1 MAEVKTTFSP
11 SINVDRDFN
20 KEFDYIVTS
29 NSRQIY
35 DQLIR
40 NVESGIHSFSIIGS
54 YGTGKSSFLLAL
66 KKHLDI
72 NESVSY
78 FEPLNGKFP
87 QIKEF
92 EFDYIVGKYGSL
104 KDQLTK
110 KLNLSSDATEDD
122 VLESIEKEHKKKK
135 KEGKFWI
142 LAVDEFGKHLEYA
155 ASHNPEKELYFI
167 QLLAE
172 YANDVDKNLFFI
184 TTLHQSF
191 DSYAHGL
198 DDQQRKEWDKV
209 RGRLK
214 ELTFNEPVEQLLH
227 IASEFL
233 KDEDKDWKE
242 LKIVELVR
250 CIENAQAF
258 PLRNKLT
265 LELSRNLYPLD
276 PLSAGIISL
285 ALQKYGQNERS
296 LFTFLQSDD
305 FLGINDFDR
314 SSNPYFNLSCVYDY
328 LIYNHHHF
336 LSSKYNPHYI
346 QWNALKRA
354 LDRVEAHFE
363 ENIRPMQLIVKS
375 IGLLNIFSSDAAQLD
390 TSFFKT
396 YGEIALDLDRV
407 ENLIDQLEEKKVI
420 RYRSYKKQF
429 ILFEGTDFDIE
440 FELENATSKIEPVTN
455 VVSELKKHFDFPFVP
470 AKQITYKTGAP
481 RFFEFILSEKAHNK
495 LPKQP
500 IDGNINLVFHEAPE
514 KVLEKSK
521 KEHLPILYGVFT
533 KTEAIED
540 QLFKIKRTQ
549 FLIEKVRES
558 DKVATR
564 ELRHLLEAQIDELN
578 ESVLNSIYTG
588 SSALKW
594 FYNGNK
600 LKIENSGDFNNQLSL
615 ICEKVFDKAPVFK
628 NELINKDRVSPAIY
642 RPRKDLL
649 KDLLNNGDK
658 ELLGYSSETFPPEKM
673 IYLSML
679 HSTGIHQDSDDG
691 WALGKPDE
699 NSGFENLWEISEEF
713 FESTKSGKRKL
724 TDLIEILEKPPYGLK
739 AGLIEMWVPIYL
751 IIKQNDFAL
760 FQDEAYVPE
769 LNFEIIN
776 LVLRNPKIFEVKAF
790 HISDLKKKLFSKYRA
805 IMNQDEEVEFSNKSF
820 VETIRPYLLIYA
832 DLNEY
837 GRKTRKISTAAQHL
851 RSAIKSATDPE
862 KAFFD
867 DFVSALGFTGLK
879 DLDSD
884 QAVKKLARQM
894 DSSIE
899 EIKTSYDKLLDRI
912 EACIV
917 DALDLESHNYED
929 FIPTIKSK
937 YYSLEEYQL
946 VPYQKKLL
954 KQLTTPQPGR
964 NEWISSVAFAVLD
977 KPLENLDDEEEPIL
991 LKRIQTRIEELDN
1004 LRDLSKLE
1012 LNEKVEDAYYFK
1024 ITPLNKNPLDF
1035 TVTIKKERLQN
1046 ETDRLKKLKNLLT
1059 NDKKLNIALLIK
1071 LIEEQEADE

>member
-1 MAEVKTTFSP
+1 MAEIKTTFSP

-66 KKHLDI
+66 KKHLDV
-72 NESVSY
+72 NDSVSY

-87 QIKEF
+87 QVKEF

-104 KDQLTK
+104 KDQLIK
-110 KLNLSSDATEDD
+110 RLNLSSGATDD
-122 VLESIEKEHKKKK
+122 EVLERIDKEHKKKK
-135 KEGKFWI
+135 KNGEFWI

-172 YANDVDKNLFFI
+172 YANDADKNLFFI

-233 KDEDKDWKE
+233 KDEDKNWKE
-242 LKIVELVR
+242 LKLDKLVK

-265 LELSRNLYPLD
+265 FELSRNLYPLD

-354 LDRVEAHFE
+354 LDRVEAHFD
-363 ENIRPMQLIVKS
+363 ENIRQMQLIVKS

-396 YGEIALDLDRV
+396 YGEIALGLDQV

-440 FELENATSKIEPVTN
+440 FELENATSKIDPVSN
-455 VVSELKKHFDFPFVP
+455 VVSELKKHFDFPYVP
-470 AKQITYKTGAP
+470 AKQITYETGTP
-481 RFFEFILSEKAHNK
+481 RFFEFILSDKAYTK
-495 LPKQP
+495 LPKRP
-500 IDGNINLVFHEAPE
+500 IDGYINLVFQEASE
-514 KVLEKSK
+514 KVFEKSK
-521 KEHLPILYGVFT
+521 KKNLPILYGVFT
-533 KTEAIED
+533 ETEIIED

-549 FLIEKVRES
+549 YLIEKVRES

-564 ELRHLLEAQIDELN
+564 ELRHLLKAQIDELN
-578 ESVLNSIYTG
+578 ETVLNSIYTG
-588 SSALKW
+588 AKSLNW
-594 FYNGNK
+594 FYHGNK
-600 LKIENSGDFNNQLSL
+600 LKIENSGDFNYQLSS
-615 ICEKVFDKAPVFK
+615 ICEKVYNKAPVFK

-642 RPRKDLL
+642 RPRKELL
-649 KDLLNNGDK
+649 KDLLTKADQ
-658 ELLGYSSETFPPEKM
+658 EYLGYSSETFPPEKM

-679 HSTGIHQDSDDG
+679 HSTSIHQDKGDG
-691 WALGKPDE
+691 WALRKPDE
-699 NSGFENLWEISEEF
+699 ESGFKNLWEASDKF
-713 FESTKSGKRKL
+713 FKSTKSGKRNL

-739 AGLIEMWVPIYL
+739 SGLIEMWVPIYL

-776 LVLRNPKIFEVKAF
+776 LVLRNPKIFEIKAF

-805 IMNQDEEVEFSNKSF
+805 IMDQDEEVEFSNKSF

-837 GRKTRKISTAAQHL
+837 GRKTRKVSTAAQHL
-851 RSAIKSATDPE
+851 RSAIMSATDPE

-867 DFVSALGFTGLK
+867 DFVSALGFASLK
-879 DLDSD
+879 DLESD
-884 QAVKKLARQM
+884 KSVKKLAKQM
-894 DSSIE
+894 DACIE

-912 EACIV
+912 EACVV
-917 DALDLESHNYED
+917 DALDLEGQNYENY
-929 FIPTIKSK
+929 IPTIKSR
-937 YYSLEEYQL
+937 YASLLEYQL

-964 NEWISSVAFAVLD
+964 REWISSVAFAVLD
-977 KPLENLDDEEEPIL
+977 KPLENMDDEEEPLL
-991 LKRIQTRIEELDN
+991 LKRIQTRLEELDN

-1012 LNEKVEDAYYFK
+1012 LNVNDDEAYYFK
-1024 ITPLNKNPLDF
+1024 VTPLNKNPLDF
-1035 TVTIKKERLQN
+1035 TVTVKKDKLQD
-1046 ETDRLKKLKNLLT
+1046 ESDRLKKLKKLLT
-1059 NDKKLNIALLIK
+1059 NDKKLNIALLLK
-1071 LIEEQEADE
+1071 LIEELESDE